1 MEYTVNLTTASQALA
16 AQFGATFAAS
26 RLGGER
32 RLAAA
37 LSERFGLAAEDS
49 RGIVNAL
56 VRRQA
61 LCWIAER
68 GLPHPCPGVL
78 ELVGHWRI
86 EPDRLRE
93 I

>member
-1 MEYTVNLTTASQALA
+1 MEYTLNLTTATQALI

-37 LSERFGLAAEDS
+37 LSERFGLAAEEAGAVVS
-49 RGIVNAL
+49 AM
-56 VRRQA
+56 VRRRA

-78 ELVGHWRI
+78 DLVGHWQI
-86 EPDRLRE
+86 EPDRLQKS
-93 I
+93 